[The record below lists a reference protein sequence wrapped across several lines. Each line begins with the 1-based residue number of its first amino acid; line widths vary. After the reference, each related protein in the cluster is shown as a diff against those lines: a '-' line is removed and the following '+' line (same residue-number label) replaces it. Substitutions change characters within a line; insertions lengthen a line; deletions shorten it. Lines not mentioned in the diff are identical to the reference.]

1 MEEMNFRVPVTGP
14 ENTGLIASGEA
25 SKIKNSSETKK
36 RENYTV
42 TGNE

>member
-25 SKIKNSSETKK
+25 RKEKIF
-36 RENYTV
+36 
-42 TGNE
+42 